1 MVLMSLVSHP
11 NLGRRRDTSPSP
23 EAPPPSGRRVF
34 VPSPEELR
42 RLIPVQPRA
51 ARPRPAPVPQPT
63 PPPAEKLKDRI
74 SIGPPSEERSKK
86 PLLLRKEDDLTKV
99 PKGTPNATPA
109 TPAPP
114 MPSLPPPVATA
125 KAGDTTETPRSPG
138 LKMPPGLGDMLRGE
152 EGSRK
157 GAQGPPQPS
166 IASAAK
172 DYVDR
177 QLRESGARGVPTGTG
192 QQMGP
197 LFFDPEGA
205 DFTLW
210 I

>member
-1 MVLMSLVSHP
+1 M
-11 NLGRRRDTSPSP
+11 
-23 EAPPPSGRRVF
+23 
-34 VPSPEELR
+34 
-42 RLIPVQPRA
+42 
-51 ARPRPAPVPQPT
+51 PT
-63 PPPAEKLKDRI
+63 P
-74 SIGPPSEERSKK
+74 
-86 PLLLRKEDDLTKV
+86 
-99 PKGTPNATPA
+99 
-109 TPAPP
+109 
-114 MPSLPPPVATA
+114 PPPVATA
-125 KAGDTTETPRSPG
+125 KAGEATEAPRSPG

-157 GAQGPPQPS
+157 GAQGPQPS
-166 IASAAK
+166 IASAAL

-210 I
+210 INRFKDEVYHNWIVPQPALLGARGHVDFEFTVERDGTVSSIKLLKSAGQPALDRAAENALKGSRLLPLPADYGPPRITIQVAFYYNEGPQGS